1 MKFNYQAR
9 NQTGETQ
16 VGVIEA
22 SSKDAALQLLS
33 QHGLT
38 VTILEESGDKP
49 FYSKSIS
56 FFERVK
62 AKDVMMFSRHLAIL
76 FKSQVTLL
84 EALRTLALQTRNRM
98 FAEKIMRISEDV
110 EGGTSLSQALSRNPD
125 VFSSYYVSM
134 VKSGESAGSLSE
146 VLESLADHLERE
158 YNLQN
163 KIKSALTYP
172 AFIVGTG
179 VVVLTLMMA
188 FVVPNLTRILGDLGG
203 ELPFITKVV
212 IGLAGFLN
220 TWWWLVF
227 LLLALGVFFL
237 LRYIKT
243 PQGKHNVDLFVLK
256 VPALNSFLRMMYLSR
271 FAENLSTLIAGG
283 LPIVEAIEITQE
295 IVGNDYYK
303 SILGEAKEAVRKG
316 ERISDVLGRYPLE
329 FPPVFTQMVLVGE
342 QSGSLDTTLLNVV
355 QFYQRELA
363 NTVESFLSILEPLLI
378 VILGLL
384 VGGLMA
390 AILLPLY
397 QLVTI

>member
-134 VKSGESAGSLSE
+134 VRSGESAGSLSE

-188 FVVPNLTRILGDLGG
+188 FVVPNLTR
-203 ELPFITKVV
+203 
-212 IGLAGFLN
+212 LAGFLN

>member
-9 NQTGETQ
+9 NSKGETQ

-38 VTILEESGDKP
+38 VTILEESGERP
-49 FYSKSIS
+49 FYTKPLP

-62 AKDVMMFSRHLAIL
+62 AKDIMMFSRHLAIL
-76 FKSQVTLL
+76 FKSQVPLL
-84 EALRTLALQTRNRM
+84 EALRTLALQTKSRV
-98 FAEKIMRISEDV
+98 FAEKIMRISESV
-110 EGGTSLSQALSRNPD
+110 EGGTSLSAALAKNPD
-125 VFSSYYVSM
+125 IFSSYYVSM
-134 VKSGESAGSLSE
+134 VRSGESAGSLSQ
-146 VLESLADHLERE
+146 VLESLAEHLERE
-158 YNLQN
+158 YTLQN

-179 VVVLTLMMA
+179 VLVLILMMA

-203 ELPFITKVV
+203 DLPFITKVV
-212 IGLAGFLN
+212 IGLSGFLS

-227 LLLALGVFFL
+227 LLFGGGIFFL
-237 LRYIKT
+237 LKYIKT
-243 PQGKHNVDLFVLK
+243 PKGKNAFDIFILK

-271 FAENLSTLIAGG
+271 FAENLATLISGG
-283 LPIVEAIEITQE
+283 LPIVTALEITQE
-295 IVGNDYYK
+295 IVGNEYYRK
-303 SILGEAKEAVRKG
+303 ILGEAKEAVKRG

-355 QFYQRELA
+355 QFYQRELS